1 MYFRLHDYCHLIRG
15 AKRGAIYNT
24 QTGSVLSVNQGAA
37 ELITDC
43 RQHSLEDLMDVTDE
57 TNRCYVAF
65 LESLA
70 AKGFG
75 SLYVNIPA
83 DSAIPLPDSPVQ
95 LDFLWLELTGLCN
108 NRCLHCYAASGPAEC
123 GDAVPYDIW
132 LSVISQAR
140 QAGAAAIQLIG
151 GEPLLYPRWRE
162 LVEHAKAEGYDVI
175 EIFTNATL
183 ITDSDIAFFQQQ
195 GVQIATTVYA
205 DCGAIHDGITLNS
218 GSFAKTYGAI
228 EKILA
233 ARIPLRIAS
242 IIMKPNE
249 NEAAGIMDLCE
260 RLGVEVNPPDVVR
273 PTGRGDDEKLRPDNY
288 KKPSIRPPFYTDAE
302 SFAKARQW
310 HPCLAGKLAVTS
322 TGDVIPCIFAR
333 SQVCGN
339 VLSQSLADII
349 SGDRLQECWQT
360 TKDMVDKCMDC
371 EYRYACSDCRPLA
384 QGNDDGKRWLAC
396 SRECLYNPYTGI
408 WADK

>member
-24 QTGSVLSVNQGAA
+24 QTGSVLSVNQGAI

-43 RQHSLEDLMDVTDE
+43 RQQALEELMDVTDE
-57 TNRCYVAF
+57 SNRCYVAF
-65 LESLA
+65 LESLS

-75 SLYVNIPA
+75 SLYVNRPA
-83 DSAIPLPDSPVQ
+83 DKAAHPPDSPVH

-108 NRCLHCYAASGPAEC
+108 NRCLHCYAASGPAES
-123 GDAVPYDIW
+123 GDAVPHNRW
-132 LSVISQAR
+132 LSVISEAR
-140 QAGAAAIQLIG
+140 QAGATAIQLIG
-151 GEPLLYPRWRE
+151 GEPLLYSRWRE
-162 LVEHAKAEGYDVI
+162 LVEHAKDEGYDVI

-183 ITDSDIAFFQQQ
+183 ITDSDITFFQQQ

-205 DCGAIHDGITLNS
+205 DCSAIHDGITLNS
-218 GSFAKTYGAI
+218 GSFAKTFGAI

-249 NEAAGIMDLCE
+249 NEATRIMDLCE

-273 PTGRGDDEKLRPDNY
+273 PTGRGDDAALRPDNY
-288 KKPSIRPPFYTDAE
+288 NKPPIRPPFYTDAE
-302 SFAKARQW
+302 SFSKARQW

-349 SGDRLQECWQT
+349 RGDSLKICWQT

-384 QGNDDGKRWLAC
+384 QGGDAGKRWLAC
-396 SRECLYNPYTGI
+396 SRECLYNPYTGT
-408 WADK
+408 WADE